1 MFVFVALFGLYECID
16 RKQVHRKLPP
26 SSMMDPAAHRD
37 LLILHGQNHY
47 CLAAPVPTPHLLILY
62 GGKASHRAPHY
73 EIEKIITGMK
83 KVICI
88 AANITMS
95 TGATNLAF
103 CGWPLL
109 QTKSFNH

>member
-1 MFVFVALFGLYECID
+1 
-16 RKQVHRKLPP
+16 
-26 SSMMDPAAHRD
+26 MMDPAAHRD
-37 LLILHGQNHY
+37 LRILHGQNHY
-47 CLAAPVPTPHLLILY
+47 CTGKTLLILY